1 MTGGPPSR
9 SSTGGRSGRCRVT
22 RFGALAAA
30 VWLVAA
36 VAGFAPRAAQGQ
48 PQAVPERAGDGKL
61 GDGHRR
67 MLELLE
73 EIRLASVEDNP
84 WFGEASARAAR
95 AALAASGG
103 TPADRRFRLLMDVAE
118 EELRL
123 GNETEAL
130 RRFGEAY
137 ELLPATDGLTE
148 GEKTATL
155 FRIAVAWL
163 RYGES
168 RNCAATHSAEACIL
182 PIRGSAVHR
191 EREGSE
197 QAARYLRE
205 YLEAAPENSVQQ
217 VQGKWL
223 LNLVHMTLGDHPG
236 GVEPEYRLP
245 LEAFGSGADF
255 PRFRNVAPV
264 LGVDSFNLS
273 GGAVV
278 DDFDGDTDLD
288 LFSTTFDPAGE
299 PRFFVGDGAG
309 GFEDRTS
316 VAGLEGL
323 YGGLNVVHADYDNDG
338 DLDVYVLR
346 GAWFGPHGRH
356 PNSLLRN
363 EPTGGENA
371 EKGGAPVFRDVTFLS
386 GLGEAHYP
394 TQTAAWSDY
403 DNDGDLDLFV
413 GNEHSAGQ
421 AAPSQ
426 LFRNEGAGPDGVVRF
441 RDVAAAAGV
450 EVRAFVKA
458 AVWGDVDNDRFPDL
472 YVSVLGGANRLYRN
486 RGDGTFED
494 VAAELGVT
502 GPRQSFPAWFWDF
515 DNDGNLDLFVSSY
528 TGDRGGLG
536 FVAASYQGFPGPWE
550 LARLYR
556 GTGDGG
562 RFEDVAARVGLS
574 RLHLPMGS
582 NFGDLD
588 ADGFLD
594 FYLGTGYPDYEAV
607 MPNVLYRSLGG
618 ERFVDVS
625 LAAGFGHLQ
634 KGHAVVFAD
643 VDSDGDLDV
652 FEQMGGAFPGD
663 GFGDALFENPGF
675 GNRWLGLRLVGTESN
690 RSAIGVRVRVDL
702 ADADG
707 ERRSVHRRVNGGG
720 SFGGNPLRQTIGL
733 GRPEAVE
740 KIEVYW
746 PTTDLAQIFTEVR
759 MDRLYRVVEGVGEL
773 ETIE

>member
-1 MTGGPPSR
+1 
-9 SSTGGRSGRCRVT
+9 
-22 RFGALAAA
+22 
-30 VWLVAA
+30 
-36 VAGFAPRAAQGQ
+36 
-48 PQAVPERAGDGKL
+48 
-61 GDGHRR
+61 

-73 EIRLASVEDNP
+73 EIRLESARENP
-84 WFGEASARAAR
+84 WLGEAAAR
-95 AALAASGG
+95 TAREALAAARDAA
-103 TPADRRFRLLMDVAE
+103 PARRFRLLVEVAE

-123 GNETEAL
+123 GNESEAL
-130 RRFGEAY
+130 RHFGDAY
-137 ELLPATDGLTE
+137 GLMPEVGSLLARDRAE
-148 GEKTATL
+148 TL

-182 PIRGSAVHR
+182 PIRAGAVHR

-205 YLEAAPENSVQQ
+205 YLALVPENSVQE

-245 LEAFGSGADF
+245 LETFGSGADF
-255 PRFRNVAPV
+255 PRFRNVAPA
-264 LGVDSFNLS
+264 LGIDTFNLS

-278 DDFDGDTDLD
+278 DDFDGDSDLD
-288 LFSTTFDPAGE
+288 IFTTTFDPGGE
-299 PRFFVGDGAG
+299 PRFFVGDGKG
-309 GFEDRTS
+309 GFEDRRAA
-316 VAGLEGL
+316 AGLEGL
-323 YGGLNVVHADYDNDG
+323 YGGLNVVHADVDHDG
-338 DLDVYVLR
+338 DLDLYVLR

-356 PNSLLRN
+356 PNSLLLGEAAAADAN
-363 EPTGGENA
+363 GGGTPA
-371 EKGGAPVFRDVTFLS
+371 FRDVTFLS

-394 TQTAAWSDY
+394 TQTAAFADF

-421 AAPSQ
+421 PAPSQ
-426 LFRNEGAGPDGVVRF
+426 LFRNEGVGPEGVVRF
-441 RDVAAAAGV
+441 RDIAAAAGV
-450 EVRAFVKA
+450 DVRAFVKA

-472 YVSVLGGANRLYRN
+472 YVSVLGGANHLYRN
-486 RGDGTFED
+486 RGDGSFED

-556 GTGDGG
+556 GTGGG
-562 RFEDVAARVGLS
+562 RFEDVAARSGLT

-588 ADGFLD
+588 GDSFLD

-643 VDSDGDLDV
+643 IDSDGDLDV

-675 GNRWLGLRLVGTESN
+675 GNRWLGLLLVGTESN
-690 RSAIGVRVRVDL
+690 RSAIGARIRVDVV
-702 ADADG
+702 DADDG
-707 ERRSVHRRVNGGG
+707 SRSVHRRVNGGG

-733 GRPEAVE
+733 GRPEAVQ
-740 KIEVYW
+740 KVEVYW
-746 PTTDLAQIFTEVR
+746 PTTDLTETFTEVE
-759 MDRLYRVVEGVGEL
+759 MDRLYRVVEGAGEL
-773 ETIE
+773 ELVD

>member
-1 MTGGPPSR
+1 MIL
-9 SSTGGRSGRCRVT
+9 V
-22 RFGALAAA
+22 LAAA
-30 VWLVAA
+30 L
-36 VAGFAPRAAQGQ
+36 AGLWPRTFWGQ
-48 PQAVPERAGDGKL
+48 PPAGETGAEA
-61 GDGHRR
+61 GHKR

-73 EIRLASVEDNP
+73 EIRVESAGENP
-84 WFGEASARAAR
+84 WLGEAAAGAAR
-95 AALAASGG
+95 EALAALGAAP
-103 TPADRRFRLLMDVAE
+103 PARRFRLLLEVAE

-123 GNETEAL
+123 GNESEAL
-130 RRFGEAY
+130 RHFGDAY
-137 ELLPATDGLTE
+137 GLMPE
-148 GEKTATL
+148 VGSMPGREKAETL

-182 PIRGSAVHR
+182 PIRAGAVHR

-197 QAARYLRE
+197 QAARYLKE
-205 YLEAAPENSVQQ
+205 YLAVVPENSVQE

-245 LEAFGSGADF
+245 LETFGSGADF
-255 PRFRNVAPV
+255 PRFRNVAPA
-264 LGVDSFNLS
+264 LGIDTFNLS

-278 DDFDGDTDLD
+278 DDFDGDSDLD
-288 LFSTTFDPAGE
+288 IFTTTFDPGGE
-299 PRFFVGDGAG
+299 PRFFVGDGEG
-309 GFEDRTS
+309 GFEDRTA

-323 YGGLNVVHADYDNDG
+323 YGGLNVVQADVDNDG
-338 DLDVYVLR
+338 DLDLYVLR

-356 PNSLLRN
+356 PNSLLLG
-363 EPTGGENA
+363 EFTAGEAGG
-371 EKGGAPVFRDVTFLS
+371 GGMPAFRDVTFLS
-386 GLGEAHYP
+386 GLGDAHYP
-394 TQTAAWSDY
+394 TQTAAWADF

-421 AAPSQ
+421 PAPSQ

-486 RGDGTFED
+486 RGDGSFED

-515 DNDGNLDLFVSSY
+515 DNDGHLDLFVSSY

-556 GTGDGG
+556 GSGG
-562 RFEDVAARVGLS
+562 GPFEDVAARNGLT

-588 ADGFLD
+588 GDGFLD

-643 VDSDGDLDV
+643 IDSDGDLDV

-675 GNRWLGLRLVGTESN
+675 GNRWLGLLLVGTESN
-690 RSAIGVRVRVDL
+690 RSAIGARIRVDVV
-702 ADADG
+702 DSDG
-707 ERRSVHRRVNGGG
+707 GSRSVHRRVNGGG

-733 GRPEAVE
+733 GRPEAVQ
-740 KIEVYW
+740 KVEVYW
-746 PTTDLAQIFTEVR
+746 PTTDLTEAFASVE
-759 MDRLYRVVEGVGEL
+759 MDRLYRVVEGAGEL
-773 ETIE
+773 ELVD

>member
-1 MTGGPPSR
+1 MQVYR
-9 SSTGGRSGRCRVT
+9 Q
-22 RFGALAAA
+22 RFCLTKVATYVLAAA
-30 VWLVAA
+30 LTGLWPGTSWGQRPAA
-36 VAGFAPRAAQGQ
+36 ETQVEA
-48 PQAVPERAGDGKL
+48 
-61 GDGHRR
+61 GHRR

-73 EIRLASVEDNP
+73 EIRVESAGENP
-84 WFGEASARAAR
+84 WLGEAAAGAAR
-95 AALAASGG
+95 EALAAAGG
-103 TPADRRFRLLMDVAE
+103 APPVRRFRLLVEVAE

-123 GNETEAL
+123 GNESEAL
-130 RRFGEAY
+130 EHFGDAY
-137 ELLPATDGLTE
+137 GLMPELGSMPGR
-148 GEKTATL
+148 EKAETL

-182 PIRGSAVHR
+182 PIRDGAVHR

-205 YLEAAPENSVQQ
+205 YLALVSENSVQE

-245 LEAFGSGADF
+245 LETFGSGADF
-255 PRFRNVAPV
+255 PRFRNVAPA
-264 LGVDSFNLS
+264 LGIDTFNLS

-278 DDFDGDTDLD
+278 DDFDGDSDLD
-288 LFSTTFDPAGE
+288 IFTTTFDPAGE
-299 PRFFVGDGAG
+299 PRFFVGDGKG
-309 GFEDRTS
+309 GFEDRTAA
-316 VAGLEGL
+316 AGLEGL
-323 YGGLNVVHADYDNDG
+323 YGGLNVVHADVDNDG
-338 DLDVYVLR
+338 HLDLYVLR

-356 PNSLLRN
+356 PNSLLLG
-363 EPTGGENA
+363 EAAAADADGGGTPT
-371 EKGGAPVFRDVTFLS
+371 FRDVTFPS
-386 GLGEAHYP
+386 GLGDAHYP
-394 TQTAAWSDY
+394 TQTAAWADF

-421 AAPSQ
+421 PAPSQ
-426 LFRNEGAGPDGVVRF
+426 LFRNEGPGPEGVVRF

-486 RGDGTFED
+486 RGDGSFED

-515 DNDGNLDLFVSSY
+515 DNDGHLDLFVSSY

-556 GTGDGG
+556 GSGG
-562 RFEDVAARVGLS
+562 GPFEDVAARAGLT

-588 ADGFLD
+588 GDGFLD

-607 MPNVLYRSLGG
+607 MPNVLYRSLRG

-634 KGHAVVFAD
+634 KGHAVAFAD
-643 VDSDGDLDV
+643 IDSDGDLDV

-675 GNRWLGLRLVGTESN
+675 DNRWLGLLLVGTESN
-690 RSAIGVRVRVDL
+690 RSAIGARIRVDVVGS
-702 ADADG
+702 DG
-707 ERRSVHRRVNGGG
+707 GSRSVHRRVNGGG

-733 GRPEAVE
+733 GRPEAVQ
-740 KIEVYW
+740 KVEVYW
-746 PTTDLAQIFTEVR
+746 PTTDRRETFTGVE

-773 ETIE
+773 ELVD

>member
-1 MTGGPPSR
+1 M
-9 SSTGGRSGRCRVT
+9 
-22 RFGALAAA
+22 
-30 VWLVAA
+30 
-36 VAGFAPRAAQGQ
+36 AGFAPRAVQGQ
-48 PQAVPERAGDGKL
+48 PQVVPERAGDG
-61 GDGHRR
+61 GPGNGHRR
-67 MLELLE
+67 MLALLE
-73 EIRLASVEDNP
+73 RIRKESASDNP
-84 WFGEASARAAR
+84 WLGARAAVVAR
-95 AALAASGG
+95 AALADAGDAS
-103 TPADRRFRLLMDVAE
+103 DSRRLRLLIEVAE

-137 ELLPATDGLTE
+137 ELLPVADGLTE
-148 GEKTATL
+148 GERTEAL
-155 FRIAVAWL
+155 FRLAVAWL

-182 PIRGSAVHR
+182 PIRGRAIHR

-205 YLEAAPENSVQQ
+205 YLDAAPEDSVQE

-223 LNLVHMTLGDHPG
+223 LNLVHMTLGDHPD
-236 GVEPEYRLP
+236 GVEPEYRLS

-255 PRFRNVAPV
+255 PRFRNVAPA
-264 LGVDSFNLS
+264 LGIDTFNLS

-288 LFSTTFDPAGE
+288 IFTTTFDPAGE

-316 VAGLEGL
+316 AAGLTGL
-323 YGGLNVVHADYDNDG
+323 YGGLNVVHGDYDNDG
-338 DLDVYVLR
+338 DLDLYVLR
-346 GAWFGPHGRH
+346 GAWFGPYGRH

-363 EPTGGENA
+363 ESAGRANGEN
-371 EKGGAPVFRDVTFLS
+371 GRGVPLFRDVTFMS
-386 GLGEAHYP
+386 GLGDTHYP
-394 TQTAAWSDY
+394 TQTAAWADV

-426 LFRNEGAGPDGVVRF
+426 LFRNDGAGEDGAVRF

-458 AVWGDVDNDRFPDL
+458 AVWGDYDNDRFPDL

-494 VAAELGVT
+494 VAEKLGVT
-502 GPRQSFPAWFWDF
+502 GPRQSFPAWFWDV

-556 GTGDGG
+556 GTGGG
-562 RFEDVAARVGLS
+562 RFEDVAARAGLT

-607 MPNVLYRSLGG
+607 MPNVLYHSVGG

-675 GNRWLGLRLVGTESN
+675 GNRWLGLLLVGAESN
-690 RSAIGVRVRVDL
+690 RSAIGARIRVDVV
-702 ADADG
+702 DEDDG
-707 ERRSVHRRVNGGG
+707 TRSIHRRVGGGG

-733 GRPEAVE
+733 GRPASVE
-740 KIEVYW
+740 KVEVYW
-746 PTTDLAQIFTEVR
+746 PTTDSTQAFAGVE
-759 MDRLYRVVEGVGEL
+759 MDRLYRVVEGVPEL
-773 ETIE
+773 EALTDR

>member
-1 MTGGPPSR
+1 MGEPSR
-9 SSTGGRSGRCRVT
+9 GTLPLVPSAGLILV
-22 RFGALAAA
+22 LAAA
-30 VWLVAA
+30 L
-36 VAGFAPRAAQGQ
+36 AGLWPGTSWGQ
-48 PQAVPERAGDGKL
+48 PPAAETQVEAG
-61 GDGHRR
+61 HQR

-73 EIRLASVEDNP
+73 EIRVESAGENP
-84 WFGEASARAAR
+84 WLGEAAAGAAR
-95 AALAASGG
+95 ESLAAAGDAP
-103 TPADRRFRLLMDVAE
+103 PARRFRLLVEVAE

-123 GNETEAL
+123 GNESEAL
-130 RRFGEAY
+130 EHFGEAY
-137 ELLPATDGLTE
+137 GLLAEVEGLA
-148 GEKTATL
+148 GREKAATL

-168 RNCAATHSAEACIL
+168 RNCAATHGAEACIL
-182 PIRGSAVHR
+182 PIRGGAVHR

-205 YLEAAPENSVQQ
+205 YLAAVPQNSVQEI
-217 VQGKWL
+217 QGKWL
-223 LNLVHMTLGDHPG
+223 LNLVHMTLGNHPG

-245 LEAFGSGADF
+245 LETFGSGAEF
-255 PRFRNVAPV
+255 PRFRNVAPA
-264 LGVDSFNLS
+264 LGIDTFNLS

-278 DDFDGDTDLD
+278 DDFDGDSDLD
-288 LFSTTFDPAGE
+288 IFTTTFDPAGE
-299 PRFFVGDGAG
+299 PRFFVGDGEG
-309 GFEDRTS
+309 GFEDRTAA
-316 VAGLEGL
+316 AGLEGL
-323 YGGLNVVHADYDNDG
+323 YGGLNVVHADVDNDG
-338 DLDVYVLR
+338 DLDLYVLR

-363 EPTGGENA
+363 ESVHGEGEN
-371 EKGGAPVFRDVTFLS
+371 GGAPVFRDVTFPS
-386 GLGEAHYP
+386 GLGDAHYP
-394 TQTAAWSDY
+394 TQTAAWADF

-421 AAPSQ
+421 PAPSQ

-472 YVSVLGGANRLYRN
+472 YVSVLGGANHLYRN
-486 RGDGTFED
+486 RGDGSFED
-494 VAAELGVT
+494 VAPELGVT

-515 DNDGNLDLFVSSY
+515 DNDGHLDLFVSSY

-556 GTGDGG
+556 GTGGG
-562 RFEDVAARVGLS
+562 RFEDVAARSGLT

-588 ADGFLD
+588 GDGFLD

-643 VDSDGDLDV
+643 IDSDGDLDV

-675 GNRWLGLRLVGTESN
+675 GNRWLGLLLVGTESN
-690 RSAIGVRVRVDL
+690 RSAIGARIRVDVV
-702 ADADG
+702 DADG
-707 ERRSVHRRVNGGG
+707 GSRSVHRRVNGGG

-733 GRPEAVE
+733 GRPEAVQ
-740 KIEVYW
+740 KVEVYW
-746 PTTDLAQIFTEVR
+746 PTTDLTETFVSVE
-759 MDRLYRVVEGVGEL
+759 MDRLYRVVEGAGEL
-773 ETIE
+773 ELVD

>member
-1 MTGGPPSR
+1 MD
-9 SSTGGRSGRCRVT
+9 GRSGLCRAT
-22 RFGALAAA
+22 RFGSVAAA
-30 VWLVAA
+30 ACLVAAA
-36 VAGFAPRAAQGQ
+36 VAGFAPRAVQGQ
-48 PQAVPERAGDGKL
+48 PQVVPERAGDGEP
-61 GDGHRR
+61 GAGHRR
-67 MLELLE
+67 MLALLE
-73 EIRLASVEDNP
+73 RIRIESASENP
-84 WFGEASARAAR
+84 WLGERTAAAAR
-95 AALAASGG
+95 AALADIGDAS
-103 TPADRRFRLLMDVAE
+103 DSRRLRLLIEVAE

-137 ELLPATDGLTE
+137 GLLPAPHGLPE
-148 GEKTATL
+148 EERTAAL

-182 PIRGSAVHR
+182 PIRGSAIHR

-205 YLEAAPENSVQQ
+205 YLEGAPANSVQE

-236 GVEPEYRLP
+236 AVEPEYRLS

-255 PRFRNVAPV
+255 PRFPNVAPA
-264 LGVDSFNLS
+264 LGIDTFNLS

-288 LFSTTFDPAGE
+288 IFTTTFDPGGE
-299 PRFFVGDGAG
+299 PRFFAGDGEG

-316 VAGLEGL
+316 AAGLKGL
-323 YGGLNVVHADYDNDG
+323 YGGLNVVQGDIDNDG
-338 DLDVYVLR
+338 DLDLYVLR
-346 GAWFGPHGRH
+346 GAWFGPYGRH

-363 EPTGGENA
+363 ESAGPDGRGV
-371 EKGGAPVFRDVTFLS
+371 PLFRDVTFLS
-386 GLGEAHYP
+386 GLGDIHYP
-394 TQTAAWSDY
+394 TQTAAWADV

-421 AAPSQ
+421 PAPSQ
-426 LFRNEGAGPDGVVRF
+426 LFRNEGAGEDGVVRF
-441 RDVAAAAGV
+441 LDVAAVAGV
-450 EVRAFVKA
+450 DLRAFVKA
-458 AVWGDVDNDRFPDL
+458 AVWGDIDNDRFPDL

-528 TGDRGGLG
+528 TGDRGGVG

-556 GTGDGG
+556 GTGGG
-562 RFEDVAARVGLS
+562 RFEDVAARAGLT

-588 ADGFLD
+588 GDGFLD

-643 VDSDGDLDV
+643 IDSDGDLDV

-690 RSAIGVRVRVDL
+690 RSAIGARIRVDVV
-702 ADADG
+702 DSDG
-707 ERRSVHRRVNGGG
+707 ERRSIRRRVNGGG

-733 GRPEAVE
+733 GRPASVE
-740 KIEVYW
+740 KVEVYW
-746 PTTDLAQIFTEVR
+746 PTTDSTQAFAGVG
-759 MDRLYRVVEGVGEL
+759 MDRLYRIVEGVPEL
-773 ETIE
+773 EVID

>member
-1 MTGGPPSR
+1 LIL
-9 SSTGGRSGRCRVT
+9 V
-22 RFGALAAA
+22 LAAA
-30 VWLVAA
+30 LV
-36 VAGFAPRAAQGQ
+36 VLWPEVSQSQ
-48 PQAVPERAGDGKL
+48 PPAEETTVEA
-61 GDGHRR
+61 GHRR

-73 EIRLASVEDNP
+73 EIRIESAEGNP
-84 WFGEASARAAR
+84 WLGEGPAWKARKALVAAEDPP
-95 AALAASGG
+95 
-103 TPADRRFRLLMDVAE
+103 PARRFRLLVEVAE

-123 GNETEAL
+123 GNEPEAL
-130 RRFGEAY
+130 RHFGEAY
-137 ELLPATDGLTE
+137 GLLSEVEGLS
-148 GEKTATL
+148 GREKAETL
-155 FRIAVAWL
+155 FRIAVVWL

-182 PIRGSAVHR
+182 PIRDGAVHR

-205 YLEAAPENSVQQ
+205 YLGAVPRNSVQE

-245 LEAFGSGADF
+245 LERFGSGADF
-255 PRFRNVAPV
+255 PRFRNVAPA
-264 LGVDSFNLS
+264 LGIDTFNLS

-278 DDFDGDTDLD
+278 DDFDGDSDLD
-288 LFSTTFDPAGE
+288 IFTTTFDPGGE
-299 PRFFVGDGAG
+299 PRFFVGDGKG
-309 GFEDRTS
+309 GFEDRTAA
-316 VAGLEGL
+316 AGLGGL
-323 YGGLNVVHADYDNDG
+323 YGGLNVVHADVDNDG
-338 DLDVYVLR
+338 DLDLYVLR

-356 PNSLLRN
+356 PNSLLLG
-363 EPTGGENA
+363 EAAGADAAGGGTA
-371 EKGGAPVFRDVTFLS
+371 VFRDATFLS
-386 GLGEAHYP
+386 GLGDAHYP
-394 TQTAAWSDY
+394 TQTAAWADV

-421 AAPSQ
+421 PAPSQ

-441 RDVAAAAGV
+441 RDIAAGAGV

-458 AVWGDVDNDRFPDL
+458 AVWGDIDNDRFPDL
-472 YVSVLGGANRLYRN
+472 YVSVLGGPNRLYRN
-486 RGDGTFED
+486 RGDGSFED
-494 VAAELGVT
+494 VAVELGVT

-556 GTGDGG
+556 GTGGG
-562 RFEDVAARVGLS
+562 RFEDVAARAGLT

-588 ADGFLD
+588 GDGFLD

-607 MPNVLYRSLGG
+607 MPNVLYRGLGG

-634 KGHAVVFAD
+634 KGHAVAFAD
-643 VDSDGDLDV
+643 IDSDGDLDV

-675 GNRWLGLRLVGTESN
+675 GNRWLGLRLVGTGSN
-690 RSAIGVRVRVDL
+690 RSAIGARIRVDL
-702 ADADG
+702 VGGNG

-733 GRPEAVE
+733 GRSESVE
-740 KIEVYW
+740 RVEVYW
-746 PTTDLAQIFTEVR
+746 PTTDLTQTFETVE

-773 ETIE
+773 ELVD

>member
-1 MTGGPPSR
+1 MGEPSR
-9 SSTGGRSGRCRVT
+9 GTLPPVPPARLILV
-22 RFGALAAA
+22 LAAA
-30 VWLVAA
+30 LV
-36 VAGFAPRAAQGQ
+36 VLWPEISQSQ
-48 PQAVPERAGDGKL
+48 PPAEETTVEA
-61 GDGHRR
+61 GHRR

-73 EIRLASVEDNP
+73 EIRIESAEGNP
-84 WFGEASARAAR
+84 WLGEGPASKAREALVAAED
-95 AALAASGG
+95 A
-103 TPADRRFRLLMDVAE
+103 PPVRRFRLLVEVAE

-123 GNETEAL
+123 GNESEAL
-130 RRFGEAY
+130 RHFGEAY
-137 ELLPATDGLTE
+137 GLLAEVEGLA
-148 GEKTATL
+148 GREKAETL

-182 PIRGSAVHR
+182 PIRDGAVHR

-205 YLEAAPENSVQQ
+205 YLGAVPKNSVQE

-245 LEAFGSGADF
+245 LERFGSGADF
-255 PRFRNVAPV
+255 PRFRNVAPA
-264 LGVDSFNLS
+264 LGIDTFNLS

-278 DDFDGDTDLD
+278 DDFDGDSDLD
-288 LFSTTFDPAGE
+288 IFTTTFDPGGE
-299 PRFFVGDGAG
+299 PRFLVGDGKG
-309 GFEDRTS
+309 GFEDRTAE
-316 VAGLEGL
+316 AGLGGL
-323 YGGLNVVHADYDNDG
+323 YGGLNVVHADVDNDG
-338 DLDVYVLR
+338 DLDLYVLR

-356 PNSLLRN
+356 PNSLLLG
-363 EPTGGENA
+363 EAAAADAGG
-371 EKGGAPVFRDVTFLS
+371 GGTPVFRDATFPS
-386 GLGEAHYP
+386 GLGDAYYP
-394 TQTAAWSDY
+394 TQTAAWADV

-413 GNEHSAGQ
+413 GNEHSAAQ
-421 AAPSQ
+421 PAPSQ

-441 RDVAAAAGV
+441 RDIAAAAGV

-472 YVSVLGGANRLYRN
+472 YVSVLGGPNRLYRN
-486 RGDGTFED
+486 RGDGSFED
-494 VAAELGVT
+494 VAGELGVT

-556 GTGDGG
+556 GTGGG
-562 RFEDVAARVGLS
+562 RFEDVAARAGLT

-588 ADGFLD
+588 GDGFLD

-607 MPNVLYRSLGG
+607 MPNVLYRGLAG

-634 KGHAVVFAD
+634 KGHAVAFAD
-643 VDSDGDLDV
+643 IDSDGDLDV

-675 GNRWLGLRLVGTESN
+675 GNRWLGLRLVGTGSN
-690 RSAIGVRVRVDL
+690 RSAIGARIRVDL
-702 ADADG
+702 VGGNG
-707 ERRSVHRRVNGGG
+707 ERRSLHRRVNGGG

-733 GRPEAVE
+733 GRPESVEAV
-740 KIEVYW
+740 EVYW
-746 PTTDLAQIFTEVR
+746 PTTDLTQTFETVE
-759 MDRLYRVVEGVGEL
+759 MDRLYRVVEGAEEL
-773 ETIE
+773 ELVN

>member
-1 MTGGPPSR
+1 MKVAT
-9 SSTGGRSGRCRVT
+9 CV
-22 RFGALAAA
+22 LAAA
-30 VWLVAA
+30 L
-36 VAGFAPRAAQGQ
+36 AGLWSGTSWGQ
-48 PQAVPERAGDGKL
+48 PPAGETGAEA
-61 GDGHRR
+61 GHQR

-73 EIRLASVEDNP
+73 EIRVESAGENP
-84 WFGEASARAAR
+84 WLGEAAAGAAR
-95 AALAASGG
+95 EALATAGDAP
-103 TPADRRFRLLMDVAE
+103 PARRFRLLVEVAE

-123 GNETEAL
+123 GNESEAL
-130 RRFGEAY
+130 RHFGDAY
-137 ELLPATDGLTE
+137 GLMPELGSMPARERAD
-148 GEKTATL
+148 TL

-168 RNCAATHSAEACIL
+168 RNCAATHGAEACIL
-182 PIRGSAVHR
+182 PIRGGAVHR

-205 YLEAAPENSVQQ
+205 YLALVPENSVQE

-223 LNLVHMTLGDHPG
+223 LNLVHMTLGDHPD

-245 LEAFGSGADF
+245 LETFGSGADF
-255 PRFRNVAPV
+255 PRFRNVAPA
-264 LGVDSFNLS
+264 LGIDTFNLS

-278 DDFDGDTDLD
+278 DDFDGDSDLD
-288 LFSTTFDPAGE
+288 IFTTTFDPGGE
-299 PRFFVGDGAG
+299 PRFFVGDGEG
-309 GFEDRTS
+309 GFEDRTAA
-316 VAGLEGL
+316 AGLEGL
-323 YGGLNVVHADYDNDG
+323 YGGLNVVHADVDNDG
-338 DLDVYVLR
+338 DLDLYVLR

-356 PNSLLRN
+356 PNSLLLS
-363 EPTGGENA
+363 EFTAGEAGG
-371 EKGGAPVFRDVTFLS
+371 GGTPAFRDVTFLS
-386 GLGEAHYP
+386 GLGDAHYP
-394 TQTAAWSDY
+394 TQTAAWADF

-421 AAPSQ
+421 PAPSQ

-472 YVSVLGGANRLYRN
+472 YVSVLGGANHLYRN
-486 RGDGTFED
+486 RGDGSFED
-494 VAAELGVT
+494 VAVELGVT

-556 GTGDGG
+556 GTGGG
-562 RFEDVAARVGLS
+562 RFEDVAARSGLT

-588 ADGFLD
+588 GDGFLD

-643 VDSDGDLDV
+643 IDSDGDLDV

-675 GNRWLGLRLVGTESN
+675 GSRWLGLLLVGTESN
-690 RSAIGVRVRVDL
+690 RSAIGARIRVDVV
-702 ADADG
+702 DAAG
-707 ERRSVHRRVNGGG
+707 GSRTVHRRVNGGG

-733 GRPEAVE
+733 GRPEAVQ
-740 KIEVYW
+740 KVEVYW
-746 PTTDLAQIFTEVR
+746 PTTDLTETFAGME
-759 MDRLYRVVEGVGEL
+759 MDRLYRVVEGAGEL
-773 ETIE
+773 ELVD

>member
-1 MTGGPPSR
+1 MQVYR
-9 SSTGGRSGRCRVT
+9 Q
-22 RFGALAAA
+22 RFCLMKVATCVLAAA
-30 VWLVAA
+30 L
-36 VAGFAPRAAQGQ
+36 AGLWPWNSWGQ
-48 PQAVPERAGDGKL
+48 PPAEEAG
-61 GDGHRR
+61 HQR

-73 EIRLASVEDNP
+73 EIRVESAGENP
-84 WFGEASARAAR
+84 WLGEAAAGAAR
-95 AALAASGG
+95 EALAAAGAAP
-103 TPADRRFRLLMDVAE
+103 PARRFRLLLEVAE

-123 GNETEAL
+123 GNESEAL
-130 RRFGEAY
+130 RHFGDAY
-137 ELLPATDGLTE
+137 GLMPE
-148 GEKTATL
+148 VGSMPGREKAETL

-168 RNCAATHSAEACIL
+168 RNCAATHGAEACIL
-182 PIRGSAVHR
+182 PIRDGAVHR

-205 YLEAAPENSVQQ
+205 YLALVPENSVQE

-245 LEAFGSGADF
+245 LETFGSGAEF
-255 PRFRNVAPV
+255 PRFRNVAPA
-264 LGVDSFNLS
+264 LGIDTFNLS

-278 DDFDGDTDLD
+278 DDFDGDSDLD
-288 LFSTTFDPAGE
+288 IFTTTFDPGGE
-299 PRFFVGDGAG
+299 PRFFVGDGKG
-309 GFEDRTS
+309 GFEDRT
-316 VAGLEGL
+316 AAAALDGL
-323 YGGLNVVHADYDNDG
+323 YGGLNVVHADVDNDG
-338 DLDVYVLR
+338 DLDLYVLR

-356 PNSLLRN
+356 PNSLLLG
-363 EPTGGENA
+363 EAAAADADGG
-371 EKGGAPVFRDVTFLS
+371 GTPVFRDVTFLS
-386 GLGEAHYP
+386 GLGDAHYP
-394 TQTAAWSDY
+394 TQTAAWADF

-421 AAPSQ
+421 PAPSQ
-426 LFRNEGAGPDGVVRF
+426 LFRNEGPGPNGVVRF
-441 RDVAAAAGV
+441 QDVAAAAGV

-458 AVWGDVDNDRFPDL
+458 AVWGDFDNDRFPDI
-472 YVSVLGGANRLYRN
+472 YVSVLGGANHLYRN
-486 RGDGTFED
+486 RGDGSFED

-502 GPRQSFPAWFWDF
+502 GPRQSFPVWFWDF

-556 GTGDGG
+556 GTGEGP
-562 RFEDVAARVGLS
+562 FEDVAARSGLT

-588 ADGFLD
+588 GDGFLD

-607 MPNVLYRSLGG
+607 MPNVLYRSQGG

-634 KGHAVVFAD
+634 KGHAVAFAD
-643 VDSDGDLDV
+643 IDSDGDLDV

-675 GNRWLGLRLVGTESN
+675 GNRWLGLLLVGTESN
-690 RSAIGVRVRVDL
+690 RSAIGARIRVDVV
-702 ADADG
+702 DSDG
-707 ERRSVHRRVNGGG
+707 GSRSVHRRVNGGG

-740 KIEVYW
+740 KVEVYW
-746 PTTDLAQIFTEVR
+746 PTTDLTETFASVE
-759 MDRLYRVVEGVGEL
+759 MDRLYRVVEGAGEL
-773 ETIE
+773 GVVE

>member
-1 MTGGPPSR
+1 
-9 SSTGGRSGRCRVT
+9 
-22 RFGALAAA
+22 
-30 VWLVAA
+30 
-36 VAGFAPRAAQGQ
+36 
-48 PQAVPERAGDGKL
+48 
-61 GDGHRR
+61 

-73 EIRLASVEDNP
+73 QIRVESAGENP
-84 WFGEASARAAR
+84 WLGAAAAGAAR
-95 AALAASGG
+95 KALAAAGG
-103 TPADRRFRLLMDVAE
+103 APPARRFRLLVEVAE

-123 GNETEAL
+123 GNESEAL
-130 RRFGEAY
+130 RHFGEAY
-137 ELLPATDGLTE
+137 GLLAEVEGLASR
-148 GEKTATL
+148 EKAETL
-155 FRIAVAWL
+155 FRVAVAWL

-168 RNCAATHSAEACIL
+168 RNCAATHGAEACIL
-182 PIRGSAVHR
+182 PIRARAVHR

-205 YLEAAPENSVQQ
+205 YLAAVPENSVQE

-236 GVEPEYRLP
+236 GVAPEYRLP
-245 LEAFGSGADF
+245 LETFGSNAEF
-255 PRFRNVAPV
+255 PRFRNVAPA
-264 LGVDSFNLS
+264 LGIDTFNLS

-278 DDFDGDTDLD
+278 DDFDGDGDLD
-288 LFSTTFDPAGE
+288 IFTTTFDPGGE
-299 PRFFVGDGAG
+299 PRFFVGDGKG

-316 VAGLEGL
+316 AAGLDGL

-338 DLDVYVLR
+338 DLDLYVLR

-363 EPTGGENA
+363 ESVRGEG
-371 EKGGAPVFRDVTFLS
+371 EDGGAPVFRDVTFPS
-386 GLGEAHYP
+386 GLGDARYP
-394 TQTAAWSDY
+394 TQTAAWADF

-413 GNEHSAGQ
+413 GNEHSVGQ
-421 AAPSQ
+421 PAPSQ
-426 LFRNEGAGPDGVVRF
+426 LFRNEGPGPNGVVRF

-450 EVRAFVKA
+450 EERAFVKA
-458 AVWGDVDNDRFPDL
+458 AVWGDFDNDRFPDL
-472 YVSVLGGANRLYRN
+472 YLSVLGGANHLYRN
-486 RGDGTFED
+486 RGDGSFED

-556 GTGDGG
+556 GTGGG
-562 RFEDVAARVGLS
+562 RFEDVAARAGLT

-588 ADGFLD
+588 GDGFLD

-634 KGHAVVFAD
+634 KGHAVTFAD
-643 VDSDGDLDV
+643 IDSDGDLDV

-675 GNRWLGLRLVGTESN
+675 GNRWLGLLLVGTESN
-690 RSAIGVRVRVDL
+690 RSAIGARIRIDL
-702 ADADG
+702 IDADG
-707 ERRSVHRRVNGGG
+707 GSRSVHRRVNGGG

-740 KIEVYW
+740 KVEVYW
-746 PTTDLAQIFTEVR
+746 PTTDLTETFASVEL
-759 MDRLYRVVEGVGEL
+759 DRLYRVVEGAGEL
-773 ETIE
+773 AVVE

>member
-1 MTGGPPSR
+1 MLSA
-9 SSTGGRSGRCRVT
+9 
-22 RFGALAAA
+22 ALAGLMPGGAEGQRPGVA
-30 VWLVAA
+30 PLEETAVAA
-36 VAGFAPRAAQGQ
+36 
-48 PQAVPERAGDGKL
+48 
-61 GDGHRR
+61 GHRR
-67 MLELLE
+67 MLGLLD
-73 EIRLASVEDNP
+73 EIRIESAEENP
-84 WFGEASARAAR
+84 WLGEAPARAAR
-95 AALAASGG
+95 AALAAVGEA
-103 TPADRRFRLLMDVAE
+103 PATRRFRLLMDVAE

-130 RRFGEAY
+130 LHFGEAY
-137 ELLPATDGLTE
+137 RLLPELE
-148 GEKTATL
+148 GTARRERAEAL
-155 FRIAVAWL
+155 FRSAVAYI

-168 RNCAATHSAEACIL
+168 RNCAASHSAEACIL
-182 PIRGSAVHR
+182 PIREGAIHR

-223 LNLVHMTLGDHPG
+223 LNLMHMTLGDHPG

-255 PRFRNVAPV
+255 PRFGNVAPA
-264 LGVDSFNLS
+264 LGIDTFNLS

-288 LFSTTFDPAGE
+288 IFTTTFDPAGE

-316 VAGLEGL
+316 AAGLEGL
-323 YGGLNVVHADYDNDG
+323 YGGLNVVHGDYDNDG
-338 DLDVYVLR
+338 DLDLYVLR
-346 GAWFGPHGRH
+346 GAWFGPYGRH

-363 EPTGGENA
+363 ESAGRENG

-386 GLGEAHYP
+386 GVGDAHYP
-394 TQTAAWSDY
+394 TQTAAWADY
-403 DNDGDLDLFV
+403 DNDGDLDLFI

-441 RDVAAAAGV
+441 RDVAVAAGV

-458 AVWGDVDNDRFPDL
+458 AVWGDYDNDRFPDL

-494 VAAELGVT
+494 VAVELGVT

-556 GTGDGG
+556 GTGGG
-562 RFEDVAARVGLS
+562 RFEDVAARAGLT

-643 VDSDGDLDV
+643 IDADGDLDV

-675 GNRWLGLRLVGTESN
+675 GNRWLGLRLVGTGSN
-690 RSAIGVRVRVDL
+690 RSAIGARIRVDL
-702 ADADG
+702 VDADG
-707 ERRSVHRRVNGGG
+707 ARRSVHRRVNGGG
-720 SFGGNPLRQTIGL
+720 SFGANPLRQTIGL
-733 GRPEAVE
+733 GRAGAVQ
-740 KIEVYW
+740 KVDVYW
-746 PTTDLAQIFTEVR
+746 PTTDSTQTFAGVG
-759 MDRLYRVVEGVGEL
+759 MDRLYRVVEGAPEL
-773 ETIE
+773 EAVE

>member
-1 MTGGPPSR
+1 
-9 SSTGGRSGRCRVT
+9 
-22 RFGALAAA
+22 
-30 VWLVAA
+30 
-36 VAGFAPRAAQGQ
+36 
-48 PQAVPERAGDGKL
+48 
-61 GDGHRR
+61 

-73 EIRLASVEDNP
+73 EIRVESAGENP
-84 WFGEASARAAR
+84 WLGEAAAGAAR
-95 AALAASGG
+95 EALAAAGAAP
-103 TPADRRFRLLMDVAE
+103 PARRFRLLLEVAE

-123 GNETEAL
+123 GNESEAL
-130 RRFGEAY
+130 RHFGDAY
-137 ELLPATDGLTE
+137 GLMPE
-148 GEKTATL
+148 VGSMPGREKAETL

-182 PIRGSAVHR
+182 PIRAGAVHR

-197 QAARYLRE
+197 QAARYLKE
-205 YLEAAPENSVQQ
+205 YLAVVPENSVQE

-245 LEAFGSGADF
+245 LETFGSGADF
-255 PRFRNVAPV
+255 PRFRNVAPA
-264 LGVDSFNLS
+264 LGIDTFNLS

-278 DDFDGDTDLD
+278 DDFDGDSDLD
-288 LFSTTFDPAGE
+288 IFTTTFDPGGE
-299 PRFFVGDGAG
+299 PRFFVGDGEG
-309 GFEDRTS
+309 GFEDRTAA
-316 VAGLEGL
+316 AGLEGL
-323 YGGLNVVHADYDNDG
+323 YGGLNVVQADVDNDG
-338 DLDVYVLR
+338 DLDLYVLR

-356 PNSLLRN
+356 PNSLLLG
-363 EPTGGENA
+363 EFTAGEAGG
-371 EKGGAPVFRDVTFLS
+371 GGMPAFRDVTFLS
-386 GLGEAHYP
+386 GLGDAHYP
-394 TQTAAWSDY
+394 TQTAAWADF

-421 AAPSQ
+421 PAPSQ

-472 YVSVLGGANRLYRN
+472 YVSVLGGANHLYRN
-486 RGDGTFED
+486 RGDGSFED

-515 DNDGNLDLFVSSY
+515 DNDGHLDLFVSSY

-556 GTGDGG
+556 GTGGG
-562 RFEDVAARVGLS
+562 RFEDVAARSGLT

-588 ADGFLD
+588 GDGFLD

-643 VDSDGDLDV
+643 IDSDGDLDV

-675 GNRWLGLRLVGTESN
+675 DNRWLGLLLVGKESN
-690 RSAIGVRVRVDL
+690 RSAIGARIRVDVV
-702 ADADG
+702 DADG
-707 ERRSVHRRVNGGG
+707 GSRSVHRRVNGGG

-733 GRPEAVE
+733 GRPEAVQ
-740 KIEVYW
+740 KVEVYW
-746 PTTDLAQIFTEVR
+746 PTTDLTETFGGVE

-773 ETIE
+773 ELVD

>member
-1 MTGGPPSR
+1 M
-9 SSTGGRSGRCRVT
+9 
-22 RFGALAAA
+22 
-30 VWLVAA
+30 
-36 VAGFAPRAAQGQ
+36 
-48 PQAVPERAGDGKL
+48 L
-61 GDGHRR
+61 G
-67 MLELLE
+67 LLD
-73 EIRLASVEDNP
+73 EIRIESAEENP
-84 WFGEASARAAR
+84 WLGEAPARAAR
-95 AALAASGG
+95 AALAAVGEA
-103 TPADRRFRLLMDVAE
+103 PATRRFRLLMDVAE

-130 RRFGEAY
+130 LHFGEAY
-137 ELLPATDGLTE
+137 RLLPELE
-148 GEKTATL
+148 GTARRERAEAL
-155 FRIAVAWL
+155 FRSAVAYI

-168 RNCAATHSAEACIL
+168 RNCAASHSAEACIL
-182 PIRGSAVHR
+182 PIREGAIHR

-223 LNLVHMTLGDHPG
+223 LNLMHMTLGDHPG

-255 PRFRNVAPV
+255 PRFGNVAPA
-264 LGVDSFNLS
+264 LGIDTFNLS

-288 LFSTTFDPAGE
+288 IFTTTFDPAGE
-299 PRFFVGDGAG
+299 PRFFVGNGAG

-316 VAGLEGL
+316 AAGLEGL
-323 YGGLNVVHADYDNDG
+323 YGGLNVVHGDYDNDG
-338 DLDVYVLR
+338 DLDLYVLR

-363 EPTGGENA
+363 ESVNAEGESAGGESA
-371 EKGGAPVFRDVTFLS
+371 ENGGMPLFRDVTFLS
-386 GLGEAHYP
+386 GVGDAHYP
-394 TQTAAWSDY
+394 TQTAAWADY

-426 LFRNEGAGPDGVVRF
+426 LFRNEGEGPDGVVRF
-441 RDVAAAAGV
+441 RDVAAATGV

-458 AVWGDVDNDRFPDL
+458 AVWGDYDNDRFPDL

-486 RGDGTFED
+486 RGDRTFED
-494 VAAELGVT
+494 VAVELGVT

-556 GTGDGG
+556 GTGGG
-562 RFEDVAARVGLS
+562 RFEDVAARAGLT

-643 VDSDGDLDV
+643 IDSDGDLDV

-675 GNRWLGLRLVGTESN
+675 GNRWLGLRLVGKGSN
-690 RSAIGVRVRVDL
+690 RSAIGARIRVDVVECGTGVREVFT
-702 ADADG
+702 DG
-707 ERRSVHRRVNGGG
+707 STAAAASAAIRSARRSVSDGPGRSRRW
-720 SFGGNPLRQTIGL
+720 RCT
-733 GRPEAVE
+733 GRPRTARRRSPGSR
-740 KIEVYW
+740 W
-746 PTTDLAQIFTEVR
+746 T
-759 MDRLYRVVEGVGEL
+759 VVPGRRGCAGVGGA
-773 ETIE
+773 TGPATCR

>member
-1 MTGGPPSR
+1 MPWAAR
-9 SSTGGRSGRCRVT
+9 IILLFV
-22 RFGALAAA
+22 ALAAP
-30 VWLVAA
+30 LP
-36 VAGFAPRAAQGQ
+36 GTSQGQ
-48 PQAVPERAGDGKL
+48 PPAEQTVVA
-61 GDGHRR
+61 GHRR
-67 MLELLE
+67 MLELLD
-73 EIRLASVEDNP
+73 EIRIESAEENP
-84 WFGEASARAAR
+84 WLGKAAVRAAR
-95 AALAASGG
+95 EALAAAGD
-103 TPADRRFRLLMDVAE
+103 TPQARRFRLLVEVAE

-130 RRFGEAY
+130 EHFGEAY
-137 ELLPATDGLTE
+137 GLMRELGGMAE
-148 GEKTATL
+148 REKAETL
-155 FRIAVAWL
+155 LRIAVAYL

-168 RNCAATHSAEACIL
+168 RNCAASHSAEACIL
-182 PIRGSAVHR
+182 PIREGAVHR

-205 YLEAAPENSVQQ
+205 YLEGAPEDSVQQ

-223 LNLVHMTLGDHPG
+223 LNLVHMTLGDHPD

-255 PRFRNVAPV
+255 PRFRNVAPA
-264 LGVDSFNLS
+264 LGIDTFNLS

-288 LFSTTFDPAGE
+288 IFTTTFDPGGE

-316 VAGLEGL
+316 AAGLEGL
-323 YGGLNVVHADYDNDG
+323 YGGLNVVHGDYDNDG
-338 DLDVYVLR
+338 DLDLYVLR
-346 GAWFGPHGRH
+346 GAWFGPYGRH

-363 EPTGGENA
+363 ELAGRENREQGGS
-371 EKGGAPVFRDVTFLS
+371 PVFRDVTFVS
-386 GLGEAHYP
+386 GLGDGHYP
-394 TQTAAWSDY
+394 SQTAAWADV

-421 AAPSQ
+421 PAPSQ
-426 LFRNEGAGPDGVVRF
+426 LFRNEGAGEDGVVRF

-458 AVWGDVDNDRFPDL
+458 AVWGDFDNDRFPDL

-486 RGDGTFED
+486 RGNGMFED
-494 VAAELGVT
+494 VAEKLGVT
-502 GPRQSFPAWFWDF
+502 GPRQSFPAWFWDV

-556 GTGDGG
+556 GSGGG
-562 RFEDVAARVGLS
+562 RFEDVAAQAGLT

-588 ADGFLD
+588 GDGFVD

-643 VDSDGDLDV
+643 IDSDGDLDV

-690 RSAIGVRVRVDL
+690 RSAIGARIRVDV

-707 ERRSVHRRVNGGG
+707 GRRSIHRRVNGGG
-720 SFGGNPLRQTIGL
+720 SFGGNPFRQTIGL
-733 GRPEAVE
+733 GRPEKVE
-740 KIEVYW
+740 EVEVYW
-746 PTTDLAQIFTEVR
+746 PTTDSTQKFTGVE
-759 MDRLYRVVEGVGEL
+759 MDRLYRVVEGVPEL
-773 ETIE
+773 EGVD